1 MIEHNDL
8 PGNAT
13 NVNRSALEPLV
24 AAAKRHNMPVIAVMV
39 ATPAPVCVERQGPRP
54 ANRAVPAD
62 TVRTQHK
69 AMVQS
74 HPTLLAGGFNEVV
87 FADSL
92 YELLPY
98 LERLSAKRTADVE
111 LDGGEGLGDLLL
123 VRRAFGPEILPLWRR
138 QGRLQRPW
146 RRPRCGDPPRQN
158 TVRENRPRPSRLDPY
173 KPYLERRFAAGCT
186 SVTQLHGELLAEHAP
201 SPTAWSVPTS
211 PPCASSRRARR
222 PDHRRCGR

>member
-1 MIEHNDL
+1 
-8 PGNAT
+8 
-13 NVNRSALEPLV
+13 
-24 AAAKRHNMPVIAVMV
+24 
-39 ATPAPVCVERQGPRP
+39 
-54 ANRAVPAD
+54 
-62 TVRTQHK
+62 
-69 AMVQS
+69 MVQS

-146 RRPRCGDPPRQN
+146 RRPRCGDPRSAEHRPREPSPAQQAGSLQALLGA
-158 TVRENRPRPSRLDPY
+158 TVRRGMHQR
-173 KPYLERRFAAGCT
+173 
-186 SVTQLHGELLAEHAP
+186 H
-201 SPTAWSVPTS
+201 PTA
-211 PPCASSRRARR
+211 R
-222 PDHRRCGR
+222 